1 MDGDMNDIVQ
11 KLNSMLSDEDTSE
24 NLKNIL
30 NNFASSSSNDH
41 SSSNDNSEGSDR
53 SSSSTNPEF
62 DINTI
67 LKIQSIMKAMNNKQD
82 DARANLLRSLKPY
95 MKDSKKNKIDQY
107 IKFLS
112 IARVFETMNPLG
124 GDTQNE

>member
-30 NNFASSSSNDH
+30 NNFASSSSTDH
-41 SSSNDNSEGSDR
+41 SSSNDNSEESDR

>member
-41 SSSNDNSEGSDR
+41 SSSNDNSE
-53 SSSSTNPEF
+53 
-62 DINTI
+62 
-67 LKIQSIMKAMNNKQD
+67 KAMNNKQD

>member
-1 MDGDMNDIVQ
+1 MIISSAGKNEKITCDGMTGLAV
-11 KLNSMLSDEDTSE
+11 
-24 NLKNIL
+24 
-30 NNFASSSSNDH
+30 A
-41 SSSNDNSEGSDR
+41 
-53 SSSSTNPEF
+53 
-62 DINTI
+62 
-67 LKIQSIMKAMNNKQD
+67 AMNNKQD